1 MALLEVRNLV
11 VRYGHIE
18 AVRGVDLSVDA
29 GEVAALVGANGAGK
43 SSTLL
48 ALSGLVPWRGSIR
61 FDGHDISG
69 LPPHR
74 LAERGLV
81 HLPEGRAILASL
93 SVRENLE
100 LGAYPLKLNASKL
113 RDAVAAQLERF
124 PVLKGRLDERGG
136 NLSGGEQQM
145 LALARALIA
154 RPRLLLLDEP
164 SMGLAPLKVQ
174 EIFRLLADIHAAG
187 VPILLV
193 EQNVRLA
200 LKLARR
206 GWVLEN
212 GAISLEGSSD
222 ELLAHPELV
231 AAYLGTTRESAA

>member
-18 AVRGVDLSVDA
+18 AVRGIDLTVDA
-29 GEVAALVGANGAGK
+29 GEAAALVGANGAGK

-48 ALSGLVPWRGSIR
+48 AISGLVAARGSIR
-61 FDGHDISG
+61 FGGHDISG
-69 LPPHR
+69 LPPQR

-100 LGAYPLKLNASKL
+100 LGAYPLKLRAPQL
-113 RDAVAAQLERF
+113 AAAVEAQLERF
-124 PVLKGRLDERGG
+124 PALKGRLDERGG

-145 LALARALIA
+145 LALARALMA

-174 EIFRLLADIHAAG
+174 EIFALLAEIHAAG

-212 GAISLEGSSD
+212 GAISLAGGSE

-231 AAYLGTTRESAA
+231 AAYLGSRH

>member
-18 AVRGVDLSVDA
+18 AVRGIDLTVDA
-29 GEVAALVGANGAGK
+29 GEAAALVGANGAGK

-48 ALSGLVPWRGSIR
+48 AISGLVAARGSIR

-69 LPPHR
+69 LPPQR

-100 LGAYPLKLNASKL
+100 LGAYPLKLRAPQL
-113 RDAVAAQLERF
+113 AAAVEAQLERF
-124 PVLKGRLDERGG
+124 PALKGRLDERGG

-145 LALARALIA
+145 LALARALMA

-174 EIFRLLADIHAAG
+174 EIFALLAEIHAAG

-212 GAISLEGSSD
+212 GAISLAGGSE

-231 AAYLGTTRESAA
+231 AAYLGSRH